1 MAREKSITV
10 SNGVMRTK
18 NGKWRKSD
26 IVVETLLIL
35 FFIIVCIVILYPILN
50 VLAVSLSSDGHV
62 LRGDVTFYPK
72 DLTFA
77 AYKAVLAN
85 KQILRAFGN
94 SIYIAVVGCVL
105 GLIAT
110 LFAAYPIACCDFP
123 GKKLYT
129 IFVLIPMWFSA
140 GMIPSY
146 LCISKLGLV
155 NTYWSLIFSSLIVP
169 YNVLILSSFLKGLPK
184 EVLESARIDGAGELR
199 IMFQIILPLSKASL
213 ATIGLWVIAGHWNA
227 YMEPLMYISDFNKF
241 TLQQVLQDIVL
252 NADAVKY
259 ELGNATTA
267 NVTGAALAD
276 QLKNAVLIVSM
287 IPMLIVYPFIQK
299 YFVKGVTLGAV
310 KG

>member
-1 MAREKSITV
+1 MAKTLAKNKEIK
-10 SNGVMRTK
+10 TK
-18 NGKWRKSD
+18 EKWRTND
-26 IVVETLLIL
+26 
-35 FFIIVCIVILYPILN
+35 IIVEAVLIFIFIVICIIILYPILN
-50 VLAVSLSSDGHV
+50 VLAVSLSGDGYV
-62 LRGDVTFYPK
+62 LRGAVTFYPK
-72 DLTFA
+72 DFTLA
-77 AYKAVLAN
+77 AYKAVLGN
-85 KQILRAFGN
+85 KQILKSFGN
-94 SIYIAVVGCVL
+94 SIYIAGVGCAL
-105 GLIAT
+105 SLLAT

-129 IFVLIPMWFSA
+129 IFVLLPMWFSA
-140 GMIPSY
+140 GTIPSY

-155 NTYWSLIFSSLIVP
+155 NSYWSLILSSLIVP

-184 EVLESARIDGAGELR
+184 EILESARIDGAGELK
-199 IMFQIILPLSKASL
+199 IMFRIVLPLAKASL
-213 ATIGLWVIAGHWNA
+213 ATIGLWVIAAHWNA

-259 ELGNATTA
+259 ELGSATSNT
-267 NVTGAALAD
+267 VTGAALAD

-287 IPMLIVYPFIQK
+287 IPMLIIYPFIQK